1 MILGEKSPENV
12 PQKEMGDVRKLTP
25 YFTGRWWRLWKQKI
39 KFAGEGARDA
49 RTRETRAYFSSSD
62 EQKW

>member
-25 YFTGRWWRLWKQKI
+25 YFAVRW
-39 KFAGEGARDA
+39 
-49 RTRETRAYFSSSD
+49 
-62 EQKW
+62 

>member
-1 MILGEKSPENV
+1 MVKVVKAKN
-12 PQKEMGDVRKLTP
+12 
-25 YFTGRWWRLWKQKI
+25 

-62 EQKW
+62 EQK